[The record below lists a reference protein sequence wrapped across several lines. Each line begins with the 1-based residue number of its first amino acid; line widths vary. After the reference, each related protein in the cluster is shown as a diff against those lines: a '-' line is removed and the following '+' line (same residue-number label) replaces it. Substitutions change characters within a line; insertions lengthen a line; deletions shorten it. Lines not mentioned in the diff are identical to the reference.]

1 MTVQDTVHGF
11 VVEREVPLPELD
23 AVMYQMKHEKT
34 GLELVWLS
42 REEENKVF
50 GISFETLPWNDTGV
64 FHILEHSVLCGSKNY
79 PVKEPFV
86 ELLKNSMNTFLNAM
100 TFPDKTFYPVASRND
115 KDFVNLMRVYLDAV
129 FYPAVYT
136 KPEIFGQEGWHYEFD
151 DEGKTSYKG
160 VVFNEMKGAFA
171 DADELMEI
179 AINRALFPDTSY
191 RFVSGGDPA
200 KIPDLSYEE
209 FIDSHK
215 KFYSPSNAYIYL
227 DGAMDIDAILGIIN
241 DEYLSSFEQTRRMDP
256 PALQSPV
263 CAEDQRIEYEIG
275 ADEKEE
281 GKIRLA
287 WGRVIGTF
295 ADREK
300 LIAMQV
306 LSDVLTGNNQ
316 APLTKAV
323 LSDGLA
329 ESMALY
335 TMDGIANPWVKIEA
349 RNVKEED
356 CDKVQVRIFDT
367 LQALADDGLDHE
379 KLEASMANLEFQM
392 RERDYGSY
400 PQGLI
405 LGMQVLDSW
414 LYGGAPE
421 ANLQI
426 GDLFQNLREKMKQG
440 YFEQLIRETLLE
452 NPHSCK
458 VTLIPSRTAGEERR
472 AKEAKRLEDEAALWS
487 DETRKALIAKQKR
500 LLAWQESED
509 TPQQLATL
517 PHLELSDLSRTP
529 QEQPMEEVTVEGQKV
544 LLHRINASGI
554 AYITLYFDVDHY
566 TKAELPAVGLLCRLL
581 GNLETTQSSVEQ
593 LNNRV
598 RLLCGSM
605 QFYLSTFSIK
615 DDNNRCTVK
624 LCASFSTLEANVE
637 QAVRLAAEILTQTKF
652 DSATSEKEILDLVRQ
667 IKMGSFESVVTSG
680 HAAALGRVSAQ
691 TSVAGVISECTG
703 GITFYQWLKAQEEN
717 WNWQSLQAQLIQLYA
732 RAVSKKSLTISLT
745 GNTDVYMET
754 VVHTLQEALPVSQ
767 NRDFSD
773 GVSAIKPWGIKKEG
787 IIIPADIA
795 FSVRGGKASDYNG
808 AWQIAAKIVG
818 LSYLWNAIR
827 VQGGAYGTGMIVR
840 VNGGFFCYS
849 YRDPS
854 AKQSLEKYVNCS
866 GFLKEFAAQNPDLTG
881 FIIGTISDQS
891 PLQTPR
897 MKGQTADNFYWRQ
910 ISWEKRCARWQQI
923 LETTPEKLMET
934 AATIEQVMK
943 ESGICVVGGAEQM
956 EGCGLDEIIT
966 L

>member
-1 MTVQDTVHGF
+1 MTVHDTVHGF
-11 VVEREVPLPELD
+11 VVEREVALPELD

-129 FYPAVYT
+129 FYPAVRT
-136 KPEIFGQEGWHYEFD
+136 KPEIFRQEGWHYEFD
-151 DEGKTSYKG
+151 NEGKVSYKG
-160 VVFNEMKGAFA
+160 VVFNEMKGALA
-171 DADELMEI
+171 DADELMEL
-179 AINRALFPDTSY
+179 AINRALFPDTPY

-209 FIDSHK
+209 FVDSHK
-215 KFYSPSNAYIYL
+215 KFYSPSNAYVYL
-227 DGAMDIDAILGIIN
+227 DGAMDIDVILGIIN
-241 DEYLSSFEQTRRMDP
+241 DEYLAFFEQTKRMDP
-256 PALQSPV
+256 PALQAPV
-263 CAEDQRIEYEIG
+263 AAGEQRVEYEIG

-287 WGRVIGTF
+287 WGRVTGTF

-300 LIAMQV
+300 ITAMQI
-306 LSDVLTGNNQ
+306 LSDVLCGNNQ
-316 APLTKAV
+316 APLNKAV
-323 LSDGLA
+323 LSEGLA
-329 ESMALY
+329 ESVFLSAM
-335 TMDGIANPWVKIEA
+335 TSVANPWVRIEA
-349 RNVKEED
+349 RNVKKED
-356 CDKVQVRIFDT
+356 CDTVEARIFDT
-367 LQALADDGLDHE
+367 LKALADGGLDHE
-379 KLEASMANLEFQM
+379 KLEASMANMEFQM

-426 GDLFQNLREKMKQG
+426 GDLFEKLRKKMKDG
-440 YFEQLIRETLLE
+440 YFEQLIREILLE

-458 VTLIPSRTAGEERR
+458 VVMIPSRTAGEARR
-472 AKEAKRLEDEAALWS
+472 AKEAKRLEEEAAMWS
-487 DETRKALIAKQKR
+487 DETREALVANQEH

-509 TPQQLATL
+509 TPEQLATL

-529 QEQPMEEVTVEGQKV
+529 QEQPIEEITFEGQKV
-544 LLHRINASGI
+544 LLHRVNASGI
-554 AYITLYFDVDHY
+554 AYITLYFDANHY
-566 TKAELPAVGLLCRLL
+566 TEAELPAVGLLCRLL

-593 LNNRV
+593 LNNRI
-598 RLLCGSM
+598 RLLCGNM

-615 DDNNRCTVK
+615 DDNSRCTVK
-624 LCASFSTLEANVE
+624 LCASFSTLEANAE
-637 QAVRLAAEILTQTKF
+637 QAVRLAAEILTQTRF
-652 DSATSEKEILDLVRQ
+652 DAATSEKEILDLVRQ
-667 IKMGSFESVVTSG
+667 IKMGRFQSTVMSG

-691 TSVAGVISECTG
+691 TSVSSVISECTG

-717 WNWQSLQAQLIQLYA
+717 WNWSSLQDELTQLYA
-732 RAVSKKSLTISLT
+732 RAVSKESLTISLT
-745 GNTDVYMET
+745 GNTDAYMET
-754 VVHTLQEALPVSQ
+754 VVRTLKELLPEGAKVSEET
-767 NRDFSD
+767 
-773 GVSAIKPWGIKKEG
+773 VSSIKPWGIKKEG
-787 IIIPADIA
+787 ISIPADIA
-795 FSVRGGKASDYNG
+795 FAVRGGKADAYNG
-808 AWQIAAKIVG
+808 SWQVAAKIVS

-840 VNGGFFCYS
+840 VTGGFFCYS

-854 AKQSLEKYVNCS
+854 AKQSLKKYLDCS
-866 GFLKEFAAQNPDLTG
+866 SFLKEFAAQSPDLTG

-897 MKGQTADNFYWRQ
+897 MKGEAADNFYWRQ
-910 ISWEKRCARWQQI
+910 ISWEERCARWQQI
-923 LETTPEKLMET
+923 LETTPEKLVET
-934 AATIEQVMK
+934 AATIEAVMK

-956 EGCGLDEIIT
+956 DGCGLDEIIT